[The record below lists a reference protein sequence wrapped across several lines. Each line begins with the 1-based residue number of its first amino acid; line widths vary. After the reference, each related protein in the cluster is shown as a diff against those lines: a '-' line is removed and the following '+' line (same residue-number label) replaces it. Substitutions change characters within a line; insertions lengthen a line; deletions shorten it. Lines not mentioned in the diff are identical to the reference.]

1 MAFAL
6 RLKDSLHL
14 RTNQVPLEL
23 ANGEPL
29 GAVLTRDLVAVE
41 AAADTD
47 MLTSILLL
55 DGTRLRH
62 GAAPNLPP
70 AYCEAIDGGEIGP
83 AAGSCG
89 TAAFLRRPIYV
100 TDIAQ
105 DRLWADYREL
115 ALSHALR
122 ACWSTPIFDDD
133 LAVIGT
139 FAIYHLTPRSP
150 TAAEVSAIR
159 MITDHVARAIIWS
172 SRGVGAVPQNSAS
185 APVLAAVTDLPAQ
198 KLGAPVQSDRIAD
211 IEAEQFSSQ
220 ELLQDVAAKFEA
232 IGRSIELVIGTLEAD
247 EPDCIDFEGLRPARS
262 AALRRA
268 SAIRRALKGM
278 GSQG

>member
-1 MAFAL
+1 
-6 RLKDSLHL
+6 
-14 RTNQVPLEL
+14 
-23 ANGEPL
+23 
-29 GAVLTRDLVAVE
+29 
-41 AAADTD
+41 
-47 MLTSILLL
+47 ML
-55 DGTRLRH
+55 
-62 GAAPNLPP
+62 
-70 AYCEAIDGGEIGP
+70 
-83 AAGSCG
+83 
-89 TAAFLRRPIYV
+89 
-100 TDIAQ
+100 
-105 DRLWADYREL
+105 
-115 ALSHALR
+115 
-122 ACWSTPIFDDD
+122 STPIFDDD

-172 SRGVGAVPQNSAS
+172 SRGVGAVPQKSAS